1 MRAVSKQGLP
11 EARPR
16 AKKSESLILVPSV
29 GLEPTANCLR
39 GNCSTI
45 EL

>member
-1 MRAVSKQGLP
+1 
-11 EARPR
+11 
-16 AKKSESLILVPSV
+16 LILVPSV